1 MKTVSSRQRAFT
13 LVELIVVVAVLGLL
27 ATLVV
32 RAQNEPETQARA
44 WRIRCINNI
53 KQIGLGFR
61 IWSNDHGDKF
71 PMQYGADK
79 QGSKE
84 AIESGET
91 WRHFQVM
98 SNELVT
104 AKLLT
109 CPADDRV
116 RLTNS
121 WNLSVTN
128 VSYFVGLDADESLP
142 QMLLSGDRNVTN
154 GFALQKGVI
163 ELEDMP
169 PVGWTQTIHNE
180 QGNVGLADGSAQQF
194 TTALLRRQIA
204 AANKQNKIG
213 ITRVQLPVEMAGARK
228 K

>member
-1 MKTVSSRQRAFT
+1 MKTVSPNQRAFT
-13 LVELIVVVAVLGLL
+13 LLELVVVMAVLGLL

-32 RAQNEPETQARA
+32 RAQNAPASQARA
-44 WRIRCINNI
+44 PRISCISNL
-53 KQIGLGFR
+53 KQVGLAFR

-79 QGSKE
+79 KGSKE

-98 SNELVT
+98 SNEMVVAKILV
-104 AKLLT
+104 

-121 WNLSVTN
+121 WNLTMTN
-128 VSYFVGLDADESLP
+128 VSFYVGLDADEALP
-142 QMLLSGDRNVTN
+142 QTLLSGDRNVTN
-154 GFALQKGVI
+154 GFAPQKGII

-169 PVGWTQTIHNE
+169 PVGWTETIHNE
-180 QGNVGLADGSAQQF
+180 QGNVGMADGSVQQF
-194 TTALLRRQIA
+194 TTTGLRRQVA
-204 AANKQNKIG
+204 VANNANGIG
-213 ITRVQLPVEMAGARK
+213 ITRVQLPVETSGATK